1 MSVQLTK
8 NSIDL
13 GIVTLNA
20 GAALKFYR
28 DLLGFVEEGKWEM
41 PTGDTMYR
49 LLCGESMIKI
59 VELKTP
65 PPALAPPGG
74 IQGATGY
81 RYWTMSISNITDMV
95 EAVKDGGYTIVL
107 PETEIREGVKVAI
120 VEDPDGNC
128 VEFLS
133 RQV

>member
-65 PPALAPPGG
+65 PPAQAPPGG

-107 PETEIREGVKVAI
+107 PETEVRPGVKVAI

>member
-1 MSVQLTK
+1 
-8 NSIDL
+8 
-13 GIVTLNA
+13 
-20 GAALKFYR
+20 
-28 DLLGFVEEGKWEM
+28 
-41 PTGDTMYR
+41 
-49 LLCGESMIKI
+49 
-59 VELKTP
+59 
-65 PPALAPPGG
+65 
-74 IQGATGY
+74 
-81 RYWTMSISNITDMV
+81 MV

>member
-1 MSVQLTK
+1 MPVQLTK
-8 NSIDL
+8 ISIDL
-13 GIVTLNA
+13 GIVTLDA
-20 GAALKFYR
+20 EPALKFYR
-28 DLLGFVEEGKWEM
+28 DILGFTEEGTWEM

-59 VELKTP
+59 VVLKTP

-81 RYWTMSISNITDMV
+81 RYWTMSISNLTEV
-95 EAVKDGGYTIVL
+95 LEAIKDGGYTIL
-107 PETEIREGVKVAI
+107 IPETEIRPGVKIAI

-128 VEFLS
+128 VEFLNRS
-133 RQV
+133 V